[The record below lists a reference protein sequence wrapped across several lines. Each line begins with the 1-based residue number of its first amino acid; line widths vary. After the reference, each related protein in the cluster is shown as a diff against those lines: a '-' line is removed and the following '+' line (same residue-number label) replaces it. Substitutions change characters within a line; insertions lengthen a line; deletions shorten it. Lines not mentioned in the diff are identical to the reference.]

1 MAKKS
6 RGRARGYARMSSLR
20 KKIKRLEPE
29 ARQGIKDAMTEVA
42 DEILAEAKSRVP
54 VDTGTLKKKLTRQV
68 SRDGMSAKVGV
79 RTKAAKRKAY
89 YGKFIELGTSKMPAQ
104 PFLTPAFEVVRPK
117 AKVKLKKEIDATLTK
132 VALGG

>member
-1 MAKKS
+1 
-6 RGRARGYARMSSLR
+6 MSSLR

-42 DEILAEAKSRVP
+42 DEILDEAKSRVP

-104 PFLTPAFEVVRPK
+104 PFLTPAYEVVRPK
-117 AKVKLKKEIDATLTK
+117 AKVKLKKEIDATLRK

>member
-1 MAKKS
+1 
-6 RGRARGYARMSSLR
+6 MSSLR

>member
-42 DEILAEAKSRVP
+42 DEILDEAKSRVP

-104 PFLTPAFEVVRPK
+104 PFLTPAYEVVRPK
-117 AKVKLKKEIDATLTK
+117 AKVKLKKEIDATLRK